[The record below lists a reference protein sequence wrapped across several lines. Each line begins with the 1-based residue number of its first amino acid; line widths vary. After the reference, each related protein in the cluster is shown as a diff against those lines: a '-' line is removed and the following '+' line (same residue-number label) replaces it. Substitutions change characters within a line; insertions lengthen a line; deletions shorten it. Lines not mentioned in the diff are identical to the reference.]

1 VVAASGRTVYLG
13 GQTGHRADGSLAGV
27 GVVEQFDQALANVVE
42 ALRAAGGS
50 PGDLVSVQIF
60 VTNAASYRSSLREVG
75 AAWRRHFGS
84 HFPAVSLLEVAVLF
98 DPAAVVE
105 LVCVAVVPEA

>member
-1 VVAASGRTVYLG
+1 VYLG
-13 GQTGHRADGSLAGV
+13 GQTGHRADGSLAGE
-27 GVVEQFDQALANVVE
+27 GLVEQLDQALANVVE

-50 PGDLVSVQIF
+50 PGHLVSVQIF
-60 VTNAASYRSSLREVG
+60 VTSAGSYRSSLREVG
-75 AAWRRHFGS
+75 AAWRRHLGR
-84 HFPAVSLLEVAVLF
+84 HFPAVSMFEIAALF